1 MHVRSTFRSHFPINC
16 QQKKKS
22 SCTMWFFLEIKSNV
36 KYSNILFLIYVRN
49 SNSWIESL
57 LKYVS
62 LWKDKQ
68 KFTIIKNVVKC
79 LINYVYEII
88 VSYKNIMYEFD
99 KFYYSTY
106 TQRLKIKITIS
117 LSFLHKGPGGGGG
130 RDPLIKKLQFIFVS
144 TS

>member
-1 MHVRSTFRSHFPINC
+1 M
-16 QQKKKS
+16 
-22 SCTMWFFLEIKSNV
+22 
-36 KYSNILFLIYVRN
+36 
-49 SNSWIESL
+49 
-57 LKYVS
+57 
-62 LWKDKQ
+62 
-68 KFTIIKNVVKC
+68 
-79 LINYVYEII
+79 INYVYEII